1 MKRLLFCLVA
11 LIAVMALVVPTYAAE
26 MKIKGINRIKFI
38 SYENMD
44 GTDDED
50 DNNNFVKQRFRM
62 YFSGVASEN
71 LKVVYK
77 NEIDFYWGD
86 EAKGVRR
93 NEGGGLGGDTVNL
106 ETKNVYLEFMVPDT
120 PMKATLGLQ
129 GLALHRGWFIDDDIS
144 AARFDLNFDPVSVLA
159 WWAIAQ
165 DNDFTNSS
173 DDVWQL
179 AASVAYKAEIMD
191 ARVSLAYERGADD
204 GSGDAV
210 DTDVK
215 DDDFFILMGE
225 LNMSFDLVSFFVIGG
240 LNFGEVD
247 GGARDRDY
255 EGYLVHAGAD
265 FALDLATISVQFIY
279 ASGDDENLV
288 DTDGDPTTAPV
299 QVNDE
304 DFRGLSGECFS
315 WAEIPSDGYFWEA
328 NSDMP
333 QIGGENTPN
342 NLIAVNVGADMK
354 PTDTTTLT
362 MDLWYLTMVEDRTV
376 GGSKEDEIGWELD
389 ASLTQKIYD
398 NLEAKIVAA
407 YLLADNGFGEP
418 TGENPSTLDKAN
430 GDDAYVIGLGFNFK
444 F

>member
-11 LIAVMALVVPTYAAE
+11 LIAVMALVVSSYAAE

-38 SYENMD
+38 SYDNMD

-62 YFSGVASEN
+62 YFTGVATEN

-86 EAKGVRR
+86 EAKGVGR
-93 NEGGGLGGDTVNL
+93 NEGGGLGGDTINL

-179 AASVAYKAEIMD
+179 AASVAYKAENMD

-204 GSGDAV
+204 GSGDPV

-265 FALDLATISVQFIY
+265 FALDLATIGVQFIY

-342 NLIAVNVGADMK
+342 NLIAVNVGADLK

-362 MDLWYLTMVEDRTV
+362 VDLWYLTMVEDRTV
-376 GGSKEDEIGWELD
+376 GGDDEDEIGWELD

-398 NLEAKIVAA
+398 NLDAKIVGA
-407 YLLADNGFGEP
+407 YLLADNGFGD
-418 TGENPSTLDKAN
+418 GGDLAD

>member
-11 LIAVMALVVPTYAAE
+11 LIAVMALVVPSYAAE

-38 SYENMD
+38 SYDNMD

-50 DNNNFVKQRFRM
+50 DNNNFVKQRFRL
-62 YFSGVASEN
+62 YFTGVATEN

-86 EAKGVRR
+86 EAKGVGR
-93 NEGGGLGGDTVNL
+93 NEGGGLGGDHINL

-179 AASVAYKAEIMD
+179 AASVAYKAENLD
-191 ARVSLAYERGADD
+191 ARVSLAYEKGADD
-204 GSGDAV
+204 GSGDPV

-255 EGYLVHAGAD
+255 QGYMVHAGAD
-265 FALDLATISVQFIY
+265 FALDLATIGVQFIY
-279 ASGDDENLV
+279 VSGDDENLV

-342 NLIAVNVGADMK
+342 NLIAVNLGADMK

-362 MDLWYLTMVEDRTV
+362 LDLWYLTMVEDRTV
-376 GGSKEDEIGWELD
+376 GGDDEDEIGWELD

-398 NLEAKIVAA
+398 NLDAKIVGA
-407 YLLADNGFGEP
+407 YLLADDGFGDDVDHAE
-418 TGENPSTLDKAN
+418 